1 MRRLALVAVAV
12 IVAGCRSTSSPPT
25 SAVTVHVANQAGVAM
40 GGVKVRAQ
48 QYVTGS
54 ELRDLEPTTVTADD
68 GTATLVLP
76 VNVTASIGLSH
87 APGEEHWQ
95 QQIAVPPSDVT
106 LSYQYPVPLDCAVVD
121 PTSPTSCPP
130 TPTPSP

>member
-12 IVAGCRSTSSPPT
+12 VVAGCGSTSSPPT
-25 SAVTVHVANQAGVAM
+25 SAVTVHVANQAGVPM
-40 GGVKVRAQ
+40 GGIKVRAQ

-54 ELRDLEPTTVTADD
+54 ELRDLEPTTVTAAD

-106 LSYQYPVPLDCAVVD
+106 LSYQYPVPLGCAVVD

-130 TPTPSP
+130 KPTPSP